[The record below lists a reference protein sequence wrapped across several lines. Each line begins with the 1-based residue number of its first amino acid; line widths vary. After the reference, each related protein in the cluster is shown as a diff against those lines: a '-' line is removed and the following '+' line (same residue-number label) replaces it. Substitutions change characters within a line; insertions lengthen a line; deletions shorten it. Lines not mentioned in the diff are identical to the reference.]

1 MSNNHSLMLRWAGLT
16 LFLFVLGCEM
26 PEPVDL
32 TGTWK
37 SVGEDPVPV
46 KLVFRK
52 DGTFFRSRDFGG
64 YEWRTAGRYRVE
76 SRHIVFERMVE
87 GFVGRGGSELD
98 AVLKAPYTV
107 EGTQLVLFPGASGEE
122 RFVQIE

>member
-1 MSNNHSLMLRWAGLT
+1 MRSLAGL
-16 LFLFVLGCEM
+16 LLLILVFGCEL

-37 SVGEDPVPV
+37 SVGEEPVPV

-52 DGTFFRSRDFGG
+52 DGTFYRSRDFGG
-64 YEWRTAGRYRVE
+64 YEWRTSGRYRVE
-76 SRHIVFERMVE
+76 SRHIVFESMVE
-87 GFVGRGGSELD
+87 GFVGHGGSELE
-98 AVLKAPYTV
+98 AVRKAPYTV
-107 EGTQLVLFPGASGEE
+107 RGTQLVLFPGTSGEE